1 MADLRIFSYLPN
13 PRLYKATIAA
23 RYSGATIEVIGA
35 KPTELPNWLWD
46 YDARELSEA
55 DRVETSPYART
66 AKTGFAGVL
75 FKTDAFMQANPYGSV
90 PCAFGDGGEIGI
102 FESNSI
108 LRAAARLGRNAPDLY
123 GGGPLMEA
131 RIDGFLD
138 RTLILNRDTQRYLL
152 SGRTGMTPELHAEIV
167 NAFVSYLGGLEEAL
181 KTNAYLASD
190 VLTIADIAFACEV
203 CQMSNEL
210 RFKETL
216 DQAGLPLITPKF
228 FEFSRT
234 AAHLAKLL
242 DEPNFAEDLGRY
254 YDKLISTR
262 DLAL

>member
-23 RYSGATIEVIGA
+23 RYSGATIDVVGA

-46 YDARELSEA
+46 YDARELPEA
-55 DRVETSPYART
+55 ERVETSPYARS
-66 AKTGFAGVL
+66 AQTGFSGVL

-90 PCAFGDGGEIGI
+90 PCAFGGGGDVGI

-108 LRAAARLGRNAPDLY
+108 LRAAARLGPNAPDLY

-152 SGRTGMTPELHAEIV
+152 SGRSSMTKELHTEIV
-167 NAFVSYLGGLEEAL
+167 DAFVSYLGGLEEAL
-181 KTNAYLASD
+181 KYNSYLARD

-228 FEFSRT
+228 FKFERT
-234 AAHLAKLL
+234 AAHLEKLL
-242 DEPNFAEDLGRY
+242 SEPHFAEDLSRY
-254 YDKLISTR
+254 YDKLVSTR
-262 DLAL
+262 DIAA